1 MQMSSTRSRFAQ
13 IVQQHWR
20 HTLLY
25 GIGGLSVVLV
35 VVQLLYPAGQMLP
48 YARIDGVAVGGWQK
62 TDVSWELDRR
72 YQDTRIRIYFG
83 NNKTP
88 YRSPTTGDVGKIV
101 KNHDR
106 IERLEYPWWQRLIPT
121 SIIWAQG
128 LQKVSAPTYE
138 TNQLAL
144 GTYIKKELGYSCD
157 VAPKDAGVLYEKG
170 ALRVVDGEPGGTCRS
185 EDIEQSLKN
194 ARPELSADSSVRI
207 AITEIPPTVTT
218 AVAQQLVAT
227 IMQRI
232 GTGVAIQAGT
242 ETVIIPPDEIL
253 GWMDFAIEDGTLTPR
268 LSNERA
274 AEFMTKNIAPKVA
287 VAAGVTKVTTNDFIE
302 TSRRDGPNGQALHI
316 ENTLANILAYL
327 KGERSEAA
335 VVTDLTAPRV
345 EYWRSYS
352 PTDTGLSAL
361 LTNFAKDHTGTFGVS
376 FVELSGQHLRAT
388 YNESRSFVTA
398 STYKL
403 FVAYGTLRRVDAG
416 TWGWDDAN
424 IADGRNL
431 ATCFDDMIVK
441 SDNACAQALLKK
453 IGYQKLTDEVKEIG
467 LDDTSFVSD
476 ITPHSTAADESLF
489 LAQLELSQLPISSA
503 SRDRML
509 GAMKRNI
516 YRQGVPAGTSGQVAD
531 KVGFLW
537 GLLHDSA
544 IVYSPSG
551 TYVLVILTDG
561 SSWRAIADLTREI
574 EALRAS

>member
-1 MQMSSTRSRFAQ
+1 
-13 IVQQHWR
+13 
-20 HTLLY
+20 
-25 GIGGLSVVLV
+25 
-35 VVQLLYPAGQMLP
+35 
-48 YARIDGVAVGGWQK
+48 
-62 TDVSWELDRR
+62 
-72 YQDTRIRIYFG
+72 
-83 NNKTP
+83 
-88 YRSPTTGDVGKIV
+88 
-101 KNHDR
+101 
-106 IERLEYPWWQRLIPT
+106 
-121 SIIWAQG
+121 
-128 LQKVSAPTYE
+128 
-138 TNQLAL
+138 
-144 GTYIKKELGYSCD
+144 
-157 VAPKDAGVLYEKG
+157 
-170 ALRVVDGEPGGTCRS
+170 
-185 EDIEQSLKN
+185 
-194 ARPELSADSSVRI
+194 
-207 AITEIPPTVTT
+207 
-218 AVAQQLVAT
+218 
-227 IMQRI
+227 
-232 GTGVAIQAGT
+232 
-242 ETVIIPPDEIL
+242 
-253 GWMDFAIEDGTLTPR
+253 MDFAIEDGTLTPR

-274 AEFMTKNIAPKVA
+274 AEFMAKNIAPKVA

-327 KGERSEAA
+327 KGERDEAA

-361 LTNFAKDHTGTFGVS
+361 LTNFAKDHVGTFGVS
-376 FVELSGQHLRAT
+376 FVELSGQHRRAT
-388 YNESRSFVTA
+388 YNETRSFVTA

-403 FVAYGTLRRVDAG
+403 FVAYGTLRRIDAG

-516 YRQGVPAGTSGQVAD
+516 YRQGVPAGASGQVAD

-544 IVYSPSG
+544 IVYWGCGSF
-551 TYVLVILTDG
+551 VLVVLSDG
-561 SSWRAIADLTREI
+561 SCWGAFADLTREI